1 MQSMLESRDLRI
13 EQSLSDEIGVVSAD
27 PERIQQVVW
36 NLLSNAI
43 KFTPNG
49 GSIRITAGRAD
60 VDVEVRV
67 TDTGVGISNDFLP
80 HVFERF
86 RQAEGITTRTHTG
99 LGLGLAIAR
108 QLVELHGGTL
118 SAASDGKGRGA
129 TFTVCL
135 PLPRL
140 HELDGEPAEAV
151 LGRVGTLNGVTILLV
166 EDDATAREAMRRLLE
181 LDGALVRVASSAA
194 EAREAYLAETPD
206 LIVCDIGLPCEDGLS
221 LIRWLRRVEH
231 DRNRKRVPAL
241 AVTAFAR
248 VDDERAALDAGFDKH
263 VPKPV
268 DEEALVA
275 SINER
280 LKKHVA

>member
-1 MQSMLESRDLRI
+1 M
-13 EQSLSDEIGVVSAD
+13 GVVRPS
-27 PERIQQVVW
+27 RS
-36 NLLSNAI
+36 LC
-43 KFTPNG
+43 
-49 GSIRITAGRAD
+49 R
-60 VDVEVRV
+60 
-67 TDTGVGISNDFLP
+67 
-80 HVFERF
+80 
-86 RQAEGITTRTHTG
+86 
-99 LGLGLAIAR
+99 
-108 QLVELHGGTL
+108 
-118 SAASDGKGRGA
+118 
-129 TFTVCL
+129 CL
-135 PLPRL
+135 RL
-140 HELDGEPAEAV
+140 HELDAEPAEAV

-166 EDDATAREAMRRLLE
+166 EDDAAAREAMRRLLE

-206 LIVCDIGLPCEDGLS
+206 LIVCDIGLPSEDGLS

-268 DEEALVA
+268 DEETLVA

-280 LKKHVA
+280 LNTHVA